1 MINTA
6 VVFRDKFGA
15 VKPEGGGGGTTE
27 VTTPTDN
34 TEKFLDSISKS
45 IDNL

>member
-15 VKPEGGGGGTTE
+15 VKPEGGGGTTE

-34 TEKFLDSISKS
+34 TEKFLDNISKS